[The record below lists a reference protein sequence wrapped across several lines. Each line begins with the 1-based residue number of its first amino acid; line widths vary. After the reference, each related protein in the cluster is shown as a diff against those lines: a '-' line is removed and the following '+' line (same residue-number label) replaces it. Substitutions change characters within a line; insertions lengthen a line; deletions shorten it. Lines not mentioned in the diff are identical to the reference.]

1 MSKAISEKMERDFY
15 DELFMQDAARLVG
28 AELLDDLYAAQDMDV
43 NEVWLQNVKRR
54 AVKTVKA
61 KKNGRRALSA
71 IRRVGRMAAILLLT
85 VCLLFGGVYVT
96 VDAARE
102 KINNYF
108 FGSMNSRNAIVLPA
122 YMNAEDYVLI
132 PYGWT
137 CPIYPTWI
145 PEDFSLISSGGEL
158 DRYWSLTYHQPENV
172 LRSLCIFIWDNTNK
186 PAIDVESYEIVSDG
200 LVQGVPATVF
210 YDSKNDYH
218 SLVMTKNDYTIQI
231 IGDISQMDIIQI
243 AELFQF

>member
-1 MSKAISEKMERDFY
+1 MIAVF
-15 DELFMQDAARLVG
+15 FLV
-28 AELLDDLYAAQDMDV
+28 
-43 NEVWLQNVKRR
+43 
-54 AVKTVKA
+54 
-61 KKNGRRALSA
+61 
-71 IRRVGRMAAILLLT
+71 
-85 VCLLFGGVYVT
+85 VCLLLGTVYVT

-172 LRSLCIFIWDNTNK
+172 LRSLCIYIWRSSYK

-200 LVQGVPATVF
+200 MVQGVSATVF
-210 YDSKNDYH
+210 YDPKNDYH

>member
-15 DELFMQDAARLVG
+15 DEQFMQDAARLVG
-28 AELLDDLYAAQDMDV
+28 AELLDDLYASQDMDV
-43 NEVWLQNVKRR
+43 NEAWLQNVQRH

-61 KKNGRRALSA
+61 KKNGRRALLA
-71 IRRVGRMAAILLLT
+71 VRRTGRMVAILLLT

-108 FGSMNSRNAIVLPA
+108 FGSLNSRNAIVLPA

-145 PEDFSLISSGGEL
+145 PEEFSLISSGGEL
-158 DRYWSLTYHQPENV
+158 DRYWSLTYNQPENV
-172 LRSLCIFIWDNTNK
+172 LRSLCIYIWRSSYK
-186 PAIDVESYEIVSDG
+186 PSVDAESYDVISENTI
-200 LVQGVPATVF
+200 QGVPTTVF
-210 YDSKNDYH
+210 YDSKNDLH
-218 SLVMTKNDYTIQI
+218 ALIMTKNDYMVQI
-231 IGDISQMDIIQI
+231 IGNISYTDIVQI
-243 AELFQF
+243 AGEFQF